1 MSKGSEQVAVVTHG
15 PWLGR
20 DGFVAETAV
29 RFDRVQASISR
40 LEREVEKAQCAVEEM
55 AEEVRLMHR
64 FESFEHS
71 MRNSRDNKIKEL
83 EQGLKVLKA
92 RFDAIEGKKSTF
104 VGLTYKTFE
113 SIDKKLA
120 ELSALRARVVK
131 SDRNMRLCA
140 IAFGAAFVLVGAA
153 AGYHLI

>member
-1 MSKGSEQVAVVTHG
+1 MD
-15 PWLGR
+15 GR

-29 RFDRVQASISR
+29 RFDRVQASIAR
-40 LEREVEKAQCAVEEM
+40 LEREAEKAQRAVEEL
-55 AEEVRLMHR
+55 AEDVRLMHR
-64 FESFEHS
+64 FESFEQRV
-71 MRNSRDNKIKEL
+71 RNSRDNKIKEMD
-83 EQGLKVLKA
+83 QSFKALKA
-92 RFDAIEGKKSTF
+92 RLDAIEGKKNTF

-120 ELSALRARVVK
+120 ELSALQARVVK

-140 IAFGAAFVLVGAA
+140 VAFGAAFVFAGAA